1 MTQSQTPLSLTQRLM
16 RAMALCVSLSL
27 AITLILQAQSNVSGV
42 VAQETHQAQQA
53 TPAPKN
59 NPATSPTHA
68 DPRAAALFDQAP
80 RFFAQAYAIEL
91 IPARPAKSTPDQQ
104 LKLRVHKTNPKQVRY
119 LKVDVMKALTQLKD
133 QSSVS
138 GLTATE
144 LTALKRLDTEL
155 KENAREINSRFAH
168 TSKSMAAP
176 PSRDTHPVL
185 VDPQTLSA
193 LMRLM
198 ELKR

>member
-1 MTQSQTPLSLTQRLM
+1 MTQSQSSPSLAQRLI
-16 RAMALCVSLSL
+16 RAVALCVSLSL
-27 AITLILQAQSNVSGV
+27 AITLILQAQSDVVHV
-42 VAQETHQAQQA
+42 VAQEPNKAQRA
-53 TPAPKN
+53 APKPKSDLATA
-59 NPATSPTHA
+59 PAHA

-80 RFFAQAYAIEL
+80 RVFAQGYAIEL
-91 IPARPAKSTPDQQ
+91 ISARPAKPTPDQQ
-104 LKLRVHKTNPKQVRY
+104 LKLRVHKTNPEQVRY
-119 LKVDVMKALTQLKD
+119 LKIDVMKALAQLKD

-138 GLTATE
+138 GLTTSE
-144 LTALKRLDTEL
+144 LTALKRLGTEL
-155 KENAREINSRFAH
+155 KESAREMSSRFAH

-176 PSRDTHPVL
+176 PSRDPQPVL